1 MERGAERIDVI
12 SMHGAIKRART
23 RKCHSPLKKVLR
35 ESDSHLALHIP
46 MVETLRRSLS
56 TGGKWIH
63 ILTLVFLYKQ
73 SYTLPVSP
81 SLCYIVCLTT
91 FLNQSSL
98 LGSLFLAW
106 IFLLHAHCIAFINY
120 VIKEC
125 SPTIFGKCWIFPL

>member
-12 SMHGAIKRART
+12 SMHGAIKRARK

-56 TGGKWIH
+56 TGGMWIH

-73 SYTLPVSP
+73 SYTLPGSP

-91 FLNQSSL
+91 FSESVLSFGVLISGLDFSFACTLYSL
-98 LGSLFLAW
+98 YQLCDQRMCPHYIW
-106 IFLLHAHCIAFINY
+106 
-120 VIKEC
+120 
-125 SPTIFGKCWIFPL
+125 